1 MAAWDDVRE
10 IALALPETDERP
22 SRGHAFWRIKD
33 KGFVWERP
41 LHGSDLKAL
50 GEAAPQGPLVL
61 LERIDL
67 DELREIMSRR
77 GSAGLPGVWPSPI
90 SPRNSTTRRAD
101 GSFRRR

>member
-67 DELREIMSRR
+67 DELREIIVEAWLCRAPRR
-77 GSAGLPGVWPSPI
+77 LAESYLAEELDNPPG
-90 SPRNSTTRRAD
+90 
-101 GSFRRR
+101 